1 MTAEQSVGAGSRSAL
16 RGVAREQAILA
27 ATLELLSE
35 VGFERLTCDAVAA
48 RARASKATIYRK
60 WPDKAALVSD
70 AVRRH
75 TEQEQPPAPDTG
87 DLRQDLLEAV
97 ADTAEALAE
106 GPGPSV
112 VTLLG
117 AARSDSA
124 VRTLIADQVRRRS
137 ATVGQA
143 LYAQARARGEE
154 VRAETA
160 GLVIELAF
168 GQLLTR
174 TLLDGHPPAV
184 DAHER
189 LVDEVLL
196 PVLRPVP

>member
-1 MTAEQSVGAGSRSAL
+1 L
-16 RGVAREQAILA
+16 RGAAREAAILA

-60 WPDKAALVSD
+60 WPDKAALVAD

-75 TEQEQPPAPDTG
+75 TEQDAPPAPDTG
-87 DLRQDLLEAV
+87 DLRQDLLRAV
-97 ADTAEALAE
+97 ADTAEGLVD
-106 GPGPSV
+106 GSGPSV

-124 VRTLIADQVRRRS
+124 VRSLLADQVRRRTT
-137 ATVGQA
+137 TVGQA
-143 LYAQARARGEE
+143 LYAQARARGEQ
-154 VRAETA
+154 VRAEAA

-168 GQLLTR
+168 GQLLTQ
-174 TLLDGHPPAV
+174 TLLDGYPPSV

-196 PVLRPVP
+196 PVLRPGS